1 MSIST
6 NLKKNQLRSGER
18 EVIETLEGKPSITE
32 FKLLESSK
40 TLSLLECSLLTGRT
54 HQIRVQASNEGFP
67 IVGDNKY
74 GNNEMNKFY
83 RKKGINRML
92 LHAKEIN
99 FPELDICCVAK
110 EPDQFMEI
118 FN

>member
-1 MSIST
+1 M
-6 NLKKNQLRSGER
+6 
-18 EVIETLEGKPSITE
+18 
-32 FKLLESSK
+32 
-40 TLSLLECSLLTGRT
+40 LECSLLTGRT
-54 HQIRVQASNEGFP
+54 HQIRVQTSNEGFP
-67 IVGDNKY
+67 VVGDNKY
-74 GNNEMNKFY
+74 GNNETNKFY

-99 FPELDICCVAK
+99 FPELDIFCVAK